1 MNDIPWNKI
10 ILDDF
15 RYLSRLTEEEELIL
29 QDWEAGHS
37 VTKIAMDRNMSD
49 RKVERIRNQI
59 RRKYDAV
66 QPYSPLLPKR
76 MIAN

>member
-1 MNDIPWNKI
+1 MNDISWNKI

-15 RYLSRLTEEEELIL
+15 RYLSRLTEEEDLIL
-29 QDWEAGHS
+29 RDWEAGHS
-37 VTKIAMDRNMSD
+37 VTKTAMDRNMSD

-76 MIAN
+76 IIAN

>member
-15 RYLSRLTEEEELIL
+15 RYLSRLTEEEDLIPR
-29 QDWEAGHS
+29 DWEAGKS
-37 VTKIAMDRNMSD
+37 VTQIAMDRSMSD
-49 RKVERIRNQI
+49 RKVERLRNQI

>member
-15 RYLSRLTEEEELIL
+15 RYLSRLTEEEDLIL
-29 QDWEAGHS
+29 RDWEAGKS
-37 VTKIAMDRNMSD
+37 VTQIAMDRSMSD
-49 RKVERIRNQI
+49 RKVERLRNQI

>member
-29 QDWEAGHS
+29 RDWEAGKS
-37 VTKIAMDRNMSD
+37 VTQIAMDRSMSD
-49 RKVERIRNQI
+49 RKVERLRNQI

-76 MIAN
+76 IIAN

>member
-1 MNDIPWNKI
+1 MNDIHWNKI

-29 QDWEAGHS
+29 QDWEAGRS
-37 VTKIAMDRNMSD
+37 VTKTAMDRSMSD
-49 RKVERIRNQI
+49 RKVERLRNQI

-76 MIAN
+76 IIAN

>member
-15 RYLSRLTEEEELIL
+15 RYLSRLTEEEDLIL
-29 QDWEAGHS
+29 RDWEAGKS
-37 VTKIAMDRNMSD
+37 VTQIAMDRSMSD
-49 RKVERIRNQI
+49 RKVERLRNQI

-76 MIAN
+76 IIAN